1 MDISDRAAGFTRKWF
16 QQLGRRS
23 DRHILELCFNR
34 LIQKRFVQ
42 PLHIGRNRLAGVAH
56 LSQKPRQAR
65 LQPIPFTFV
74 QIKNLPVQL
83 FDFLR

>member
-1 MDISDRAAGFTRKWF
+1 MRKWF
-16 QQLGRRS
+16 EKFGRSS
-23 DRHILELCFNR
+23 DRHILELCLNR

-42 PLHIGRNRLAGVAH
+42 TLHVSRHRLSGVAH
-56 LSQKPRQAR
+56 LSQKPRQTR
-65 LQPIPFTFV
+65 LQTVPFAFV